1 MRQSFLLI
9 ALLFYT
15 YAFGQEFFEYKCPD
29 GQKLTFKT
37 TSSSTVEVTKSIKKP
52 YDYTYIV
59 IPSEITI
66 KGTNYIVTSIGGA
79 FEDYTWLK
87 GIEMPNTIETIG
99 DLTFKGCTGLT
110 YITIPESVQ
119 VIGRWAF
126 SNCTKLKNII
136 IPNSVVEIKDFAFE
150 GCTTLKSV
158 KLSGSVMIIGQAA
171 FRYCGRLTD
180 FQGLR
185 PNIKLGSDVFTASGF
200 SVDSNEKKENDF
212 EQMAQKYIIPRLK
225 EWQQK
230 REFETTAQYQSRVTK
245 ENQDKKT
252 QELMKE
258 AIKEYTNK
266 NRITPKLGSYD
277 ADYQLYTIDSN
288 YGKQYVKVPIDDA
301 PFFKNRFGQAT
312 IDGTYAVT
320 SNGLK
325 LTGLTV
331 SVGGKQYQSIKMNE
345 DISQSS
351 VKIDMPDI
359 NLPIASVD
367 NLSPQPANTITDKSL
382 DTEIPTT
389 SIINS
394 NTFVVIIGNEK
405 YQKVAEVPYANNDAL
420 IFAAYC
426 SKTLGIPMQ
435 NIRQYNN
442 VTFGTMLAAMTD
454 IKSIAEAYEGNLNVI
469 FYYAGH
475 GIPNETSHDAYLLP
489 VDADGK
495 LTEVC
500 YPISRLYK
508 ELGDLG
514 ANNVFI
520 FMDACFSGAQRGEGM
535 LMTARGVAIKS
546 RSQVPNGNLVV
557 FSAATG
563 DETAYPYKEKGHG
576 LFTYF
581 LLKKLQET
589 QGECTLGELEE
600 YVRQN
605 VRQQSILVN
614 RKSQTPTIQPS
625 LKLAEDWKNIKLK

>member
-1 MRQSFLLI
+1 MRNIFLLI
-9 ALLFYT
+9 ALMFYT
-15 YAFGQEFFEYKCPD
+15 CAFGQDFFEYKCPD

-37 TSSSTVEVTKSIKKP
+37 TSPSTVEVTKSIKKP
-52 YDYTYIV
+52 YDYTYII
-59 IPSEITI
+59 IPSEITV
-66 KGTNYIVTSIGGA
+66 KGTKYVVTSIKGA

-87 GIEMPNTIETIG
+87 GIEMPTSLTVIG
-99 DLTFKGCTGLT
+99 DLSFKGCTGLT
-110 YITIPESVQ
+110 SITIPNSVQ

-126 SNCTKLKNII
+126 SYCTMLKNIV

-150 GCTTLKSV
+150 GCTTLKSIILP
-158 KLSGSVMIIGQAA
+158 KSVMRIGQSA

-185 PNIKLGSDVFTASGF
+185 QDIKLGADVFTASG
-200 SVDSNEKKENDF
+200 VTVNTNEKKGNDF

-252 QELMKE
+252 QELMEE
-258 AIKEYTNK
+258 AIKEYTRK

-277 ADYQLYTIDSN
+277 ADYQIYTIDSN
-288 YGKQYVKVPIDDA
+288 YGKQYLKVPIEDA
-301 PFFKNRFGQAT
+301 PTFKNRFGQAN
-312 IDGTYAVT
+312 IDGKYVAT
-320 SNGLK
+320 SDGLK
-325 LTGLTV
+325 LIGLIV

-345 DISQSS
+345 EVSQSNIMIELPDIS
-351 VKIDMPDI
+351 
-359 NLPIASVD
+359 LPIASVEKVST
-367 NLSPQPANTITDKSL
+367 NPTNIVTDKSL
-382 DTEIPTT
+382 DTEIPST
-389 SIINS
+389 SVINS

-405 YQKVAEVPYANNDAL
+405 YQKVAEVPYANNDAQ
-420 IFAAYC
+420 IVAAYC
-426 SKTLGIPMQ
+426 RKTLGIPIQ

-442 VTFGTMLAAMTD
+442 VTFGTMLTAVSD
-454 IKSIAEAYEGNLNVI
+454 IKNIAEAYEGNLNII

-475 GIPNETSHDAYLLP
+475 GIPDEGSHDAYLLP

-500 YPISRLYK
+500 YPVSRLYK

-514 ANNVFI
+514 AKNVI
-520 FMDACFSGAQRGEGM
+520 VFMDACFSGAQRGDGM
-535 LMTARGVAIKS
+535 LMSARGVAIKS
-546 RSQVPNGNLVV
+546 KAQIPNNNMVV

-563 DETAYPYKEKGHG
+563 EETAYPYKEKGHG

-589 QGECTLGELEE
+589 RGECTLGELGE
-600 YVRQN
+600 YIKQKVRQHS
-605 VRQQSILVN
+605 VLVN
-614 RKSQTPTIQPS
+614 RKSQTPTIQS
-625 LKLAEDWKNIKLK
+625 SSKLAKDWKNIKLK